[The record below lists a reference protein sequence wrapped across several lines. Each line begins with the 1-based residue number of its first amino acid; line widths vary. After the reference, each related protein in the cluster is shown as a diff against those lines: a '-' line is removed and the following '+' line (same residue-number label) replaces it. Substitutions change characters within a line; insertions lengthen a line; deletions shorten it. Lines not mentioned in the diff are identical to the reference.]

1 MAYLSFPD
9 FMEKKRYR
17 FQSRLWEGDPM
28 YHSKIWKAHRQE
40 YARVCRFGKYAN
52 DQKLLD
58 EEVMQYERRI
68 LEARRNSGMLAG
80 KGIQTASGRIAYAVS
95 LMVKYPY
102 SAFALHVKQDAQ
114 LFLHEIK
121 KATHWWHAAKILP
134 RYLSLQAATVTL

>member
-17 FQSRLWEGDPM
+17 FQSRLWEGDSM
-28 YHSKIWKAHRQE
+28 YRSKIWKAHRQE

-68 LEARRNSGMLAG
+68 LEARKNSGMLTE
-80 KGIQTASGRIAYAVS
+80 KEFRQ
-95 LMVKYPY
+95 LQYPY
-102 SAFALHVKQDAQ
+102 SAFALHAKQDAQ